1 MHDCTC
7 TCTRNLGAG
16 GSHPRVVPCVCAMLS
31 VVASPP
37 PPHLQSVDEQSI
49 GSSDTSSS
57 VDSGT
62 RVLTQQSAEPMS
74 LGEKVPSVDEKGPS
88 VDEDPGDT
96 SRDSG
101 INEPSSLT
109 GDDPAPTTNQSNTH
123 QKDITNNGT
132 KVKIIR
138 DLLLILC

>member
-1 MHDCTC
+1 M
-7 TCTRNLGAG
+7 
-16 GSHPRVVPCVCAMLS
+16 
-31 VVASPP
+31 
-37 PPHLQSVDEQSI
+37 DEQSI
-49 GSSDTSSS
+49 SSSDTSSS

-62 RVLTQQSAEPMS
+62 RVLTQQSVEPMS
-74 LGEKVPSVDEKGPS
+74 LGEKGPP

-123 QKDITNNGT
+123 QKNITNNGT

-138 DLLLILC
+138 NLRFVLI